1 MKPTPVRRRS
11 AARLA
16 AVQMSY
22 QGQMSGQSVAEFL
35 PVFLQ
40 HYSEDIR
47 KSFRVKDLD
56 SGHLNELA
64 MAVETRRDELD
75 EILAEC
81 LAEGWTLDRM
91 TVIDRAV
98 RRRRLRTVHAHLP
111 ARAVVSEYAA
121 LADVC
126 GCDVGFINAI
136 LDRVARDARAASKWD
151 LNQTVS
157 AVDDQRCWRRGVA
170 QLMPHQNCPRVSG
183 SFRQDRRWCCRCFRA
198 NFDICNSFVVIK
210 ADDDDSASRGA
221 LARPAARSPF
231 ADVDP
236 AHRSPFEAWHTE
248 YVFKIDEAGR
258 RGRSGRVPS
267 HRLCGHGTRYDFRRL
282 PVSGP
287 EGAPPSSR
295 QSRVLPEM
303 HQTSLWS
310 FV

>member
-47 KSFRVKDLD
+47 KSFRVKALD

-64 MAVETRRDELD
+64 MAVEARRDEFD
-75 EILAEC
+75 DILAGC

-98 RRRRLRTVHAHLP
+98 LRAGTCELVSMPHLP

-136 LDRVARDARAASKWD
+136 LDRVARDAR
-151 LNQTVS
+151 
-157 AVDDQRCWRRGVA
+157 
-170 QLMPHQNCPRVSG
+170 RVEMDPKSG
-183 SFRQDRRWCCRCFRA
+183 
-198 NFDICNSFVVIK
+198 
-210 ADDDDSASRGA
+210 G
-221 LARPAARSPF
+221 
-231 ADVDP
+231 
-236 AHRSPFEAWHTE
+236 
-248 YVFKIDEAGR
+248 
-258 RGRSGRVPS
+258 
-267 HRLCGHGTRYDFRRL
+267 
-282 PVSGP
+282 
-287 EGAPPSSR
+287 
-295 QSRVLPEM
+295 
-303 HQTSLWS
+303 
-310 FV
+310 